1 MSRAIRSLVA
11 VLALTALTVGAV
23 HALPPAPRPEPPG
36 LFDALREWAFARL
49 LPGLESLWEK
59 AGLEMDPN
67 GAKAGLEMDPDGA
80 PRTQTLD
87 PGATTEEGCE
97 MDPNG

>member
-1 MSRAIRSLVA
+1 MSRSIRSIVV
-11 VLALTALTVGAV
+11 VLALTAFTAGAA

-36 LFDALREWAFARL
+36 LFDALREWAFTRL

-59 AGLEMDPN
+59 EGAEMDPN
-67 GAKAGLEMDPDGA
+67 GA

-97 MDPNG
+97 MDPDG

>member
-11 VLALTALTVGAV
+11 VLALTAFTAGAV
-23 HALPPAPRPEPPG
+23 HALPPAPRPEPAG
-36 LFDALREWAFARL
+36 LFDALREWACARL

-59 AGLEMDPN
+59 AG
-67 GAKAGLEMDPDGA
+67 GEMDPDGA
-80 PRTQTLD
+80 PHTQTLD
-87 PGATTEEGCE
+87 PGATTEEGGE

>member
-1 MSRAIRSLVA
+1 MSRILRPFVA
-11 VLALTALTVGAV
+11 VLALTALTAGAV
-23 HALPPAPRPEPPG
+23 HALPSAPRPEPPG

-49 LPGLESLWEK
+49 LPGLESVWEK

-67 GAKAGLEMDPDGA
+67 GA
-80 PRTQTLD
+80 PRTQTPD

-97 MDPNG
+97 MDPDG